1 MIAPRWHDARAGR
14 PAYYAD
20 VVGHRAFVEMTVR
33 SHRAH
38 GLVGSEYQA
47 SLDGVRLGEFDTLDR
62 AQRAAID
69 AAQTKTP
76 TRREP
81 RGRDSVGTQFDY

>member
-1 MIAPRWHDARAGR
+1 MTPRWHDARAGR
-14 PAYYAD
+14 PAYFAD
-20 VVGHRAFVEMTVR
+20 VAGHRAFVELTVR

-47 SLDGVRLGEFDTLDR
+47 SLDGVRLGEFDTLAG
-62 AQRAAID
+62 AQGAAIG

-76 TRREP
+76 PRREP
-81 RGRDSVGTQFDY
+81 QGRENIGTQFDY